1 MKRYLF
7 IFFIV
12 ISIFSFSSKVYA
24 LDYLSSLNASGT
36 DLTLEDE
43 KFNYYVNYNGTSGST
58 KIYATLGSDK
68 YRFVSGYGPRVVNL
82 NFGNNEVFVKV
93 IDESGEEITY
103 TINITRK
110 DERVDN
116 NYLNNIVVNGKAL
129 NFDSEK
135 QVYSFSVSYSTNK
148 LNIKTSTIDT
158 KARYN
163 IIGGNNLA
171 VGDNTVKIEVYA
183 ESGKKREYILN
194 VYRSSSNDI
203 PMSSNTRLAL
213 LKIIG
218 YDIDFNSDNHD
229 YKVMVKEEKPLEI
242 YALAEDENSVVKIVG
257 NRSIKHNDIVEVR
270 VIAEDGS
277 QDIYKIKVVVE
288 GMSNIDILTVVII
301 VLSVFVLISGSIII
315 VVLLKKKKSSNGIMN
330 FEVVRNDIP
339 KIDVE
344 KEENKELVSFL
355 LGKDN
360 NLNEQIRTSNT
371 IGNSNDNMG
380 MNNLNPGS
388 VIVCSNCSS
397 INNRNNTNCSNC
409 GNKLG
414 G

>member
-388 VIVCSNCSS
+388 VIVCSNCGS
-397 INNRNNTNCSNC
+397 INNINNTNCSNC

>member
-12 ISIFSFSSKVYA
+12 ISIFFFSSKVYA

-93 IDESGEEITY
+93 IDETGEEITY
-103 TINITRK
+103 TINITRI

-213 LKIIG
+213 LKITG

-388 VIVCSNCSS
+388 VIVCSNCGS
-397 INNRNNTNCSNC
+397 INNINNTNCSNC

>member
-12 ISIFSFSSKVYA
+12 ISIFFFSSKVYA

-93 IDESGEEITY
+93 IDETGEEITY

-288 GMSNIDILTVVII
+288 GMSNIDILTVIII

-344 KEENKELVSFL
+344 KE
-355 LGKDN
+355 
-360 NLNEQIRTSNT
+360 
-371 IGNSNDNMG
+371 
-380 MNNLNPGS
+380 
-388 VIVCSNCSS
+388 
-397 INNRNNTNCSNC
+397 
-409 GNKLG
+409 
-414 G
+414 